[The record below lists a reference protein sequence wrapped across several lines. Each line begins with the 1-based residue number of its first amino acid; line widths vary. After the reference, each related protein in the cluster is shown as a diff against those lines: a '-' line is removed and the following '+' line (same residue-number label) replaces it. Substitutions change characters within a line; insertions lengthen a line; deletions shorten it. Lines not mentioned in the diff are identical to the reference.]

1 MVTLETTK
9 DIFFGLEDCDLCK
22 FIELVT
28 KFLPL
33 PPTII
38 KMKKPNKEL
47 LSYSP
52 TKTFP
57 LLKSGDEFITGCL
70 PIVRYLIKSSKD
82 VSDGVLLDNRKILL
96 GKNLKEE
103 AAIETWTNYIFA
115 SITPITCEIKAQLYG
130 KKKFEKEILDMAIK
144 DLIEVLK
151 TVNERLKLNTF
162 LTSNKI
168 QLADLMLVSV
178 LFKCFNDVL
187 TEDKLELIPNV
198 TRMFKFIS
206 HMKKFED
213 IFGKYTP
220 CKEQKTPEPFVE
232 PKEEKEKE
240 EKKDKKNKKEKEKGE
255 KGNKEGEEQ
264 DKKGNKK
271 NKDKKEKKDKNKKDK
286 NEKDEKAEEKK

>member
-1 MVTLETTK
+1 
-9 DIFFGLEDCDLCK
+9 
-22 FIELVT
+22 
-28 KFLPL
+28 
-33 PPTII
+33 
-38 KMKKPNKEL
+38 MKKPNKEL

-240 EKKDKKNKKEKEKGE
+240 DKKDKKNKKEKEKG
-255 KGNKEGEEQ
+255 NKDGEEQ

>member
-33 PPTII
+33 PPKII
-38 KMKKPNKEL
+38 KMKKPSKEL
-47 LSYSP
+47 LAYSP

-57 LLKSGDEFITGCL
+57 ILKTGDEFITGCL
-70 PIVRYLIKSSKD
+70 PIIRYLIKSSKD

-144 DLIEVLK
+144 DLIEALK
-151 TVNERLKLNTF
+151 PVNERLKLNTF

-187 TEDKLELIPNV
+187 TEDKLEQIPNV

-220 CKEQKTPEPFVE
+220 CKGQKTPEPFVE
-232 PKEEKEKE
+232 PKEEKEEKE
-240 EKKDKKNKKEKEKGE
+240 EKTEKEGKKDKKNKKEKGSK
-255 KGNKEGEEQ
+255 NGEEQ
-264 DKKGNKK
+264 EKKENKK
-271 NKDKKEKKDKNKKDK
+271 NKDKKDKNKKDK
-286 NEKDEKAEEKK
+286 KDEEKK